1 MRPSRRLE
9 VGGRKFRGSAAVDSR
24 VLAYLGMLL
33 LGSSLVA
40 ANVIPFSLVDAQS
53 VSQRSSDPAAATPV
67 PLGNERADPLD
78 GDPLDGEPRP
88 NDDRDPEALA
98 ELEIVRSGRPANA
111 PDSRPAYDGDPKT
124 VWTVPGNSAAAW
136 VWFDLGDEEPVREV
150 RWLARG
156 GGAIEVALSDDRDSW
171 REVGRRDVR
180 AAWQTVALAE
190 EARYVRLTLRPDED
204 GNLPML
210 AEVAAYGTEG
220 NKSVARKQRAR
231 DDEGDD
237 ARERERGARDRERD
251 RAAER
256 RTVVRDRGESE
267 AESGPGVSA
276 EPGETR
282 CRGKRAK
289 CEAREGRVSVEED
302 CDREGT
308 CVIDIRADGGTA
320 VCDASGPDEGEAGR
334 GEGKRGGDGGRCEAV
349 ANGGT
354 VTVGD
359 INP

>member
-1 MRPSRRLE
+1 MRTSRRSE

-33 LGSSLVA
+33 LVGSLVV
-40 ANVIPFSLVDAQS
+40 ANAIPFSLVDAQS
-53 VSQRSSDPAAATPV
+53 ASQRSSNPAAATPV
-67 PLGNERADPLD
+67 PAGSERDDPLD

-88 NDDRDPEALA
+88 NDDREPEALA
-98 ELEIVRSGRPANA
+98 ELEIVRSGRPADA
-111 PDSRPAYDGDPKT
+111 PDSRPAYDGNPKT
-124 VWTVPGNSAAAW
+124 AW
-136 VWFDLGDEEPVREV
+136 MVAGEGDGTWIWFDLSDEEAVREV

-156 GGAIEVALSDDRDSW
+156 SGAIEVTLSDDRDAW

-180 AAWQTVALAE
+180 AGWQTVAFTQG
-190 EARYVRLTLRPDED
+190 ARYVRLTLRPDED

-210 AEVAAYGTEG
+210 AEVATYGTEG

-289 CEAREGRVSVEED
+289 CEAREGRVSFEED
-302 CDREGT
+302 CEREGT

-354 VTVGD
+354 VTIGD